1 MNREEMIR
9 LHDLYNDEVINRGR
23 LELIDQIFA
32 ADYVDHVPGQ
42 PDNHGPD
49 GQRQFIAAMRG
60 GFPDIQFAVEDRL
73 VESDKLFVR
82 WTARGTHKGDYLGVP
97 ATGKPIK
104 ISGMALHR
112 FGNGKVQE
120 SWDHFDAVGLLQ
132 QLGAMPAAS

>member
-9 LHDLYNDEVINRGR
+9 LHDRYNDEAINRGR

-42 PDNHGPD
+42 PDNRGPD
-49 GQRQFIAAMRG
+49 GQKQFIAAMRG
-60 GFPDIQFAVEDRL
+60 GFPDIQFTVEDRL
-73 VESDKLFVR
+73 VEGDQLFVR
-82 WTARGTHKGDYLGVP
+82 WTARGTHEGDYLGVP
-97 ATGKPIK
+97 ATGRPIK

-112 FGNGKVQE
+112 FANGKFQE